1 MTAAEAATRIVIAI
15 PWRPQPGRLAAHAF
29 VRSWWARTVPSA
41 TIIEV
46 DTDHDEYNLA
56 AARNLGVAQAQ
67 ELGADVVVL
76 ADADVVITPD
86 HHVHAAIA
94 DAPVTRTLHM
104 PFTNQRY
111 LSEVESE
118 RLYAGHQV
126 PVDGHQGN
134 GCCYI
139 VTPDAYWAC
148 GGSDERFS
156 GWGGDDDQLVAAA
169 TTLIGLTRHDGVA
182 LSLWHPAVRDVG
194 SERHRPNSL
203 LAQRYWRAMHDPA
216 AMRALIAERP

>member
-1 MTAAEAATRIVIAI
+1 MTEAEAAMRVVVAI
-15 PWRPQPGRLAAHAF
+15 PWRPQPGRLAAHRF
-29 VRSWWARTVPSA
+29 VRGWWEHTLPTA

-46 DTDHDEYNLA
+46 DTDHSPYNLA
-56 AARNLGVAQAQ
+56 AARNLGVAQAG
-67 ELGADVVVL
+67 ELGADVVVI
-76 ADADVVITPD
+76 ADADVIITPA
-86 HHVHAAIA
+86 HHVHDAIA
-94 DAPVTRTLHM
+94 AAPSTFTMHM
-104 PFTNQRY
+104 PFTDQRY
-111 LSEVESE
+111 LTETESE
-118 RLYAGHQV
+118 ALYAGHQV
-126 PVDGHQGN
+126 PTAGHLGN

-139 VTPDAYWAC
+139 VTPAAYWAC

-194 SERHRPNSL
+194 SDRHRPNSQ

-216 AMRALIAERP
+216 AMRALIAER